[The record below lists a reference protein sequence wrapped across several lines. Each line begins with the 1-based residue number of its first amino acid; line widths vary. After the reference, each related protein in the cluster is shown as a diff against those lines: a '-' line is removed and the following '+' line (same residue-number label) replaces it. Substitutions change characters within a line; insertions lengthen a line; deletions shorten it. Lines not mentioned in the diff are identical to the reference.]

1 MDLVSCKEV
10 YKSLSKRI
18 FEQGRFSVPGI
29 KGIDAIRGAPWYSG
43 VPLESSVMTIVS
55 ERLSKRERNE
65 LIECVQSPAEAVMK
79 DSGPGGTKT

>member
-1 MDLVSCKEV
+1 MDLVSCKDA

-18 FEQGRFSVPGI
+18 FKQGRFSFPGM
-29 KGIDAIRGAPWYSG
+29 KAIDAIRGAPWYSG

-55 ERLSKRERNE
+55 ERLSQRERNE
-65 LIECVQSPAEAVMK
+65 LIGRGQSPGEAVMR